1 MHRKFSCFGN
11 STFETLNHK
20 SAGKILTTVYIV
32 QIPYILVLCGY
43 HCHGGL
49 LVVESVNSVVVK
61 SCLIARNHLVEEVAI
76 CLIWFNIVGPF
87 CGLWGFKYFER
98 LHATEWQSL
107 RHKYIQNINIVFYN
121 FKHYIFNGCLCR
133 QFLTKF
139 QFQSRQIRTPPLN

>member
-1 MHRKFSCFGN
+1 MSTFTKRQIRPIVIERGTLLTWFDTNYLMHRQLSCFGN

-32 QIPYILVLCGY
+32 QIPYILILCGY

-61 SCLIARNHLVEEVAI
+61 SCLIARNHLVVEVAI
-76 CLIWFNIVGPF
+76 CLIWFNMVGPF

-98 LHATEWQSL
+98 LHATEW
-107 RHKYIQNINIVFYN
+107 
-121 FKHYIFNGCLCR
+121 
-133 QFLTKF
+133 
-139 QFQSRQIRTPPLN
+139 